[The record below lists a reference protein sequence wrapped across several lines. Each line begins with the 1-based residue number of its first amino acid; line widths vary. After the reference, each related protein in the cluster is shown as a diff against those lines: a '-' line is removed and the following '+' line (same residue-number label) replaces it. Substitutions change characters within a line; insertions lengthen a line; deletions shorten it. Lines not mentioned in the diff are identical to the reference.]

1 VPVLL
6 GLVYV
11 ALWFK
16 ARVWDNAGP
25 RVPHRV
31 ELAGALDGKAE
42 QKTEDGAAT
51 ADTSAPHSHREST

>member
-1 VPVLL
+1 VLL

-16 ARVWDNAGP
+16 ARVWDKADP

-31 ELAGALDGKAE
+31 ELAGTPDGKAE
-42 QKTEDGAAT
+42 QKTKNDAAT
-51 ADTSAPHSHREST
+51 VADTFAPHSHGEST